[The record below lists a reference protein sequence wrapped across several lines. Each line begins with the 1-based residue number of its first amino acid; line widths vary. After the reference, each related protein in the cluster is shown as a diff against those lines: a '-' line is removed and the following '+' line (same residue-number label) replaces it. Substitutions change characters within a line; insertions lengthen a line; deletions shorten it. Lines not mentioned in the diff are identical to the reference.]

1 MVISILVILN
11 VAVITFAMI
20 VVTSQSTSD
29 ETSAAMKAD
38 DKRCGVEVVAPL
50 CIPCQDKED
59 GEGEEEEEW
68 FRVRR
73 EEEGDLC
80 CPVTHHQ
87 LSSVTNQVQTLQLR
101 MEWTE

>member
-1 MVISILVILN
+1 MFVSILVILN

-29 ETSAAMKAD
+29 ETSAMMKAD

-50 CIPCQDKED
+50 CMPCQDKED
-59 GEGEEEEEW
+59 GEGQEEEEEW
-68 FRVRR
+68 FRERR

-87 LSSVTNQVQTLQLR
+87 LSSVTKQVQTLQLR
-101 MEWTE
+101 ME